1 MRTGEIALIA
11 RARGVSTRLLSRET
25 LETLAETDDLP
36 GFARGLSRLGGA
48 IDPVGEPADIFVIE
62 RAIGRTANR
71 HLRTLYRFQERRR
84 GVLDVFAALQ
94 DRRSLRAILRGA
106 AQGASPETRLD
117 GVLPTPLLPQ
127 RALLELAHQAS
138 PAAAVSQLTLLGHPD
153 AQRLLPIVQQS
164 QPDLLAV
171 DIVLLRG
178 FAERATRIASGTD
191 GPMRDFVSA
200 LIDVGN
206 AQNALLVSSA
216 PRDIDPKAI
225 FVHGGRWLTV
235 GAFVSAANAGSQQ
248 SALDAIAAA
257 FARSPLASS
266 LPVVASDFASVD
278 RAFLTAALR
287 MLAHTTLLNPL
298 STAPVLRVLLLVDAQ
313 CRDLRALAWGAVL
326 ATPASL
332 RKQQLVTPS

>member
-1 MRTGEIALIA
+1 MATSEIALIV
-11 RARGVSTRLLSRET
+11 RACGLRTHLVSRET
-25 LETLAETDDLP
+25 LETLAEADDLS
-36 GFARGLSRLGGA
+36 GFARGLSRLGAA
-48 IDPVGEPADIFVIE
+48 IGPVGEPSDVFAIE

-71 HLRTLYRFQERRR
+71 HLRTLYRFQQRRR

-94 DRRSLRAILRGA
+94 DRRSLSALLRGA

-138 PAAAVSQLTLLGHPD
+138 PAAVVGQLMLLAHPD
-153 AQRLLPIVQQS
+153 AQGLLHIVQQS

-171 DIVLLRG
+171 DTALLRG

-191 GPMRDFVSA
+191 ATLRDFVSA
-200 LIDVGN
+200 IIDVGN
-206 AQNALLVSSA
+206 AQNALLVTSG
-216 PRDIDPKAI
+216 PRDFEPAAI
-225 FVHGGRWLTV
+225 FVHGGRRLTAS
-235 GAFVSAANAGSQQ
+235 AFVSAASAGSQQ
-248 SALDAIAAA
+248 SALDTIAAA

-266 LPVVASDFASVD
+266 LPAVASDFAYVD
-278 RAFLTAALR
+278 RAFLTGALR
-287 MLAHTTLLNPL
+287 LLARTALLDPL
-298 STAPVLRVLLLVDAQ
+298 GTAPVLRVLLLIDAQ

-326 ATPASL
+326 GTPPPL